1 MYKTKQTYFFFE
13 EYADVKK
20 ENVAFKS
27 ISDAL
32 NNDKIP
38 TKNVIYCYINKI
50 NRKMYIGQ
58 ARNFKK
64 RHSHHRIG
72 DGIRNNS
79 AIDFAFN
86 KYGEESFDVKIFIS
100 APNMKGSELT
110 DYLNAME
117 KYYIY
122 KYNTFRD
129 DFHYNLQEGGDNF
142 GVGKN
147 HPMWTDDARV
157 CKYGFDK
164 GNQMFAIRYKGE
176 IIKTSIYE
184 DKLQDLCD
192 KINYEYDDTI
202 PSGPLDYNY
211 EAHVRKSGMHRGKQ
225 NYALVK
231 NGEVLKTSID
241 KEQLQE
247 FANKINENK
256 DFEIPEGRI
265 ADDQEV
271 HIINDGSRN
280 GKQNYALVKNSK
292 KITTSI
298 DKGKLERIA
307 ERINKYG
314 DYSDLEKE
322 KLVIRKGGYF
332 KGKQKYILKENGKAL
347 TTSIEKEKLEYILN
361 KMNQGIG
368 FDDAKKRS
376 RYII

>member
-1 MYKTKQTYFFFE
+1 M
-13 EYADVKK
+13 
-20 ENVAFKS
+20 
-27 ISDAL
+27 
-32 NNDKIP
+32 
-38 TKNVIYCYINKI
+38 
-50 NRKMYIGQ
+50 
-58 ARNFKK
+58 
-64 RHSHHRIG
+64 
-72 DGIRNNS
+72 
-79 AIDFAFN
+79 
-86 KYGEESFDVKIFIS
+86 
-100 APNMKGSELT
+100 
-110 DYLNAME
+110 
-117 KYYIY
+117 
-122 KYNTFRD
+122 
-129 DFHYNLQEGGDNF
+129 
-142 GVGKN
+142 
-147 HPMWTDDARV
+147 
-157 CKYGFDK
+157 
-164 GNQMFAIRYKGE
+164 
-176 IIKTSIYE
+176 
-184 DKLQDLCD
+184 CD